1 MTMETQKNSYSDL
14 YLMLSPIYD
23 TLHLRRCNLGDKG
36 FEEFALENVLRAHD
50 QALFPNNWMFHYH
63 FSEEQIPRIKSLD
76 GMHRRDFFQKLRPA
90 LLEEGITPLHILPLD
105 RALYLHIHCKP
116 LLASCRDIP
125 TLALS
130 DLFARDGNPDFE
142 LNLARPPFRAYTAV
156 KTCQG
161 VLLFTPTPKGA
172 RLLEGFMQNIADN
185 FFLPQM
191 PETEITISKLP
202 AFDSELQD
210 FADLCPLYKPSLTQR
225 QKEMILAPAIFE
237 SEKILG
243 NGLEYFH
250 LDMAPTWSNYHKL
263 VFPNNRTGL
272 SCTQRNFNIMRL
284 LAIAETG
291 HFIYK
296 FQNGM
301 PETFSYR
308 SSFSDLVKD
317 RTPQY
322 TELVSR
328 RAKELLDR
336 DFPDLRGRLA
346 EQNQMQQQAQDKPDR
361 LYESRSKGLKF

>member
-1 MTMETQKNSYSDL
+1 
-14 YLMLSPIYD
+14 
-23 TLHLRRCNLGDKG
+23 
-36 FEEFALENVLRAHD
+36 
-50 QALFPNNWMFHYH
+50 
-63 FSEEQIPRIKSLD
+63 
-76 GMHRRDFFQKLRPA
+76 
-90 LLEEGITPLHILPLD
+90 
-105 RALYLHIHCKP
+105 
-116 LLASCRDIP
+116 
-125 TLALS
+125 
-130 DLFARDGNPDFE
+130 
-142 LNLARPPFRAYTAV
+142 
-156 KTCQG
+156 
-161 VLLFTPTPKGA
+161 
-172 RLLEGFMQNIADN
+172 
-185 FFLPQM
+185 
-191 PETEITISKLP
+191 
-202 AFDSELQD
+202 
-210 FADLCPLYKPSLTQR
+210 
-225 QKEMILAPAIFE
+225 MILAPAIFE

-346 EQNQMQQQAQDKPDR
+346 EQNQMQQQAQDKLDR

>member
-1 MTMETQKNSYSDL
+1 
-14 YLMLSPIYD
+14 
-23 TLHLRRCNLGDKG
+23 
-36 FEEFALENVLRAHD
+36 
-50 QALFPNNWMFHYH
+50 
-63 FSEEQIPRIKSLD
+63 
-76 GMHRRDFFQKLRPA
+76 
-90 LLEEGITPLHILPLD
+90 
-105 RALYLHIHCKP
+105 
-116 LLASCRDIP
+116 
-125 TLALS
+125 
-130 DLFARDGNPDFE
+130 
-142 LNLARPPFRAYTAV
+142 
-156 KTCQG
+156 
-161 VLLFTPTPKGA
+161 
-172 RLLEGFMQNIADN
+172 
-185 FFLPQM
+185 
-191 PETEITISKLP
+191 
-202 AFDSELQD
+202 
-210 FADLCPLYKPSLTQR
+210 
-225 QKEMILAPAIFE
+225 MILAPAIFE

-336 DFPDLRGRLA
+336 DFPA
-346 EQNQMQQQAQDKPDR
+346 WQ
-361 LYESRSKGLKF
+361 SKTKCNSKRRINRTGSMKAGAKVLNSNSTTPCSPITIHPHLHPST